1 MTIRL
6 LTFDLDDTLWEL
18 APVLM
23 RAEDLTHQW
32 LQRHAPTLT
41 ARYSA
46 EALRTQRLQLMKEE
60 PARAH
65 RISDLRIDALRRA
78 LRAVGSSEEEA
89 TRLAAEA
96 FAVFI
101 DARHDVQLF
110 EAVEN
115 VLEILQRDYCLGVIT
130 NGNADVRRLG
140 ISRFF
145 DFAVSSER
153 LARAKPHPEPFEL
166 ALSLGRSTAQECIHI
181 GDHVDHDIRA
191 AQRLGIHTIWLNRH
205 GEPWP
210 GGGMPTARITQWEEL
225 PAAVAAIAATTR

>member
-18 APVLM
+18 APVLV
-23 RAEDLTHQW
+23 RAEELTHQW
-32 LQRHAPTLT
+32 LQRHVPALT

-46 EALRTQRLQLMKEE
+46 EALRAQRLQLMKEE

-65 RISDLRIDALRRA
+65 RISDLRIDALKRA
-78 LRAVGSSEEEA
+78 LRAVGSSEDEA
-89 TRLAAEA
+89 ERLAAEA

-101 DARHDVQLF
+101 EARHDVQLF
-110 EAVEN
+110 EAVEH
-115 VLEILQRDYCLGVIT
+115 VLETLQHGYRLGAIT

-145 DFAVSSER
+145 DFAVNSER

-166 ALSLGRSTAQECIHI
+166 ALTLGNSSAAECIHI
-181 GDHVDHDIRA
+181 GDHADHDIRA
-191 AQRLGIHTIWLNRH
+191 AQQLGIHTIWLNRH

-210 GGGMPTARITQWEEL
+210 GGELPTARITHWEEL
-225 PAAVAAIAATTR
+225 PAAVAAIAATAR